1 MKLGLPTGT
10 IPPRKCLTQEH
21 KHPGKNTEVK
31 GAKTPGFQGV
41 RNRPDGKQAGWKG
54 ETQGTSSDGK
64 APGLQPLDYSV
75 CAKLLRNAY
84 VTGRGAQPALKE
96 GQAQESAL

>member
-1 MKLGLPTGT
+1 MGNKQG
-10 IPPRKCLTQEH
+10 
-21 KHPGKNTEVK
+21 GKK
-31 GAKTPGFQGV
+31 RA
-41 RNRPDGKQAGWKG
+41 
-54 ETQGTSSDGK
+54 SSHGR

-84 VTGRGAQPALKE
+84 VAGRGAQPALKE